1 MLGKNYQRPD
11 SGPLVQLPR
20 LKVIARAAVGPLET
34 HFSAVLKQI
43 AVSVT
48 VPLTVE

>member
-20 LKVIARAAVGPLET
+20 LKVIGSGPLEI
-34 HFSAVLKQI
+34 HFSAVVKQI